1 MSGCNFS
8 LQPFSPIGPALT
20 IKLTGHINRQPRQL
34 AIRYDLRGDLA
45 ELMVPAPAAL
55 PVRRQG
61 LWEET
66 CFEFFLG
73 VKDSP
78 GYWEFNLSPAGHWNV
93 YRFAGYRQGM
103 TEETALTSLPLS
115 VQRGSDSLAV
125 ALELDVGRIVS
136 ANQPLQ
142 VGIAAV
148 IRLAGGGLTYWALTH
163 PGPQADFH
171 RRDGFLVE
179 L

>member
-1 MSGCNFS
+1 MSGRKFS
-8 LQPFSPIGPALT
+8 LQPFSPIGPPLT
-20 IKLTGHINRQPRQL
+20 IKLTGQINRQPSHFS
-34 AIRYDLRGDLA
+34 IRYDLRGDLA

-103 TEETALTSLPLS
+103 AEETALTSLPLS
-115 VQRGSDSLAV
+115 VQRRPDSLAIS
-125 ALELDVGRIVS
+125 LELDVGRIV
-136 ANQPLQ
+136 AADQPLQ
-142 VGIAAV
+142 VGITAV
-148 IRLAGGGLTYWALTH
+148 IKLAGGGLTYWALTH

-171 RRDGFLVE
+171 RRDGFAVE